1 MNTISLQYHLDG
13 IPKILRLKMIKC
25 ILITTNTILEILR
38 VWKMT
43 SNTQWAKIQK
53 IVQIKNSKN
62 PKWIDFERAYPK
74 G

>member
-53 IVQIKNSKN
+53 IVQIKNPTYK
-62 PKWIDFERAYPK
+62 
-74 G
+74 